1 MNSQDFR
8 NLQEAYL
15 EVYSVD
21 ELGEGLRIL
30 PREKMKFKAAS
41 KRLKATASEIK
52 SKFTT
57 SKGTTERNV
66 VDAKNKRL
74 RLQADKMDKSAAE
87 HTPADAMGKE
97 RDNRSRSYGS
107 SNPMGSNEYA
117 ERQYAKNRAK
127 LGVKEQ
133 YDLYDIILSHL
144 LDEGYA
150 ETLEQAEVIMVN
162 MSEDWRESICEGYKR
177 FRYKKVED
185 KIQKK
190 EEDNPTGRGTPQS
203 IQMGK
208 VVRHFRNEIP
218 PVEKREHS
226 PQISKAREAEN
237 RARGTQEG

>member
-15 EVYSVD
+15 DVYELDEVSGGIIGGKTFPSKNVPEKSKPNNPSKIGRGIRKSIHSASFGFSQENPKDIVSRHKEYTDNELDTVSRGKD
-21 ELGEGLRIL
+21 EPKPGKGRSKSAREFQLKVIE
-30 PREKMKFKAAS
+30 REKRRRQKA
-41 KRLKATASEIK
+41 
-52 SKFTT
+52 
-57 SKGTTERNV
+57 
-66 VDAKNKRL
+66 
-74 RLQADKMDKSAAE
+74 
-87 HTPADAMGKE
+87 
-97 RDNRSRSYGS
+97 
-107 SNPMGSNEYA
+107 NE
-117 ERQYAKNRAK
+117 E
-127 LGVKEQ
+127 V
-133 YDLYDIILSHL
+133 DLYDIILSHL

-150 ETLEQAEVIMVN
+150 DTQEQAEVIMVN

-177 FRYKKVED
+177 FPYKKVED

-203 IQMGK
+203 IQMSK
-208 VVRHFRNEIP
+208 VVRHFKGGKEIP